1 MGQNLGQRLFSIIEN
16 NNIYSFFVK
25 IPINRSTLNS
35 FKELFKNLQKKLPYK
50 VSFESNLVATS
61 GASSTALSIEIQE
74 SIIIFDNN
82 NIVFKI
88 NKSSEIVDLFD
99 KIITN
104 LMIFN
109 LENECAS
116 PRRIV

>member
-1 MGQNLGQRLFSIIEN
+1 MITFTKIEDNFIILKIIEN

-50 VSFESNLVATS
+50 VSFESNS
-61 GASSTALSIEIQE
+61 GESLPVLSIEIQE

-109 LENECAS
+109 LENECTS

>member
-1 MGQNLGQRLFSIIEN
+1 MITFTKIEDNFIILKVIEN

-25 IPINRSTLNS
+25 IPINKSTLNS

-50 VSFESNLVATS
+50 VSFESNS
-61 GASSTALSIEIQE
+61 GLSIEIQE
-74 SIIIFDNN
+74 SIIIFENN

-99 KIITN
+99 KIVTN